1 MCVVLCAFVCVSVR
15 LCASVRV
22 CVHEVKIYHKSGT
35 FNCVCCVCVHEVK
48 VYILQECTFN
58 SHSSLA
64 I

>member
-1 MCVVLCAFVCVSVR
+1 MCVVLCVFVCVSVR
-15 LCASVRV
+15 LCASVHV

-35 FNCVCCVCVHEVK
+35 FNCACLCVHKVK